1 MNKQATAFLTMF
13 SLILMLSV
21 YYVTL
26 PNDGEVVVLEEEREQ
41 EEVMNQADENTNE
54 DMQSTITSKQEEE
67 LYKHNSVISD
77 TESSEE
83 EKQNA
88 LNTIEQMKANM
99 QIQQQIQETLT
110 VEGFQSAIEI
120 DGDICKVV
128 ILESEDTAENA
139 NLIMKKAYEVSEGR
153 YFIEVSFK

>member
-26 PNDGEVVVLEEEREQ
+26 PSGEEVVVQEDEREQ

-77 TESSEE
+77 IESSEE

-110 VEGFQSAIEI
+110 AEGFQSAIEI
-120 DGDICKVV
+120 DGDTCKVV

-139 NLIMKKAYEVSEGR
+139 NLIMKKAYEISEGR